1 MANALYDKGRKAF
14 MDGDIAILTDDIDV
28 ILVDTDAYA
37 VDLVNDEFLDAI
49 SVGDRISTTT
59 LTGKSSTG
67 GIFDADNAVFSA
79 VTGDV
84 SEALVLVKDTGNAAT
99 SRLIAYI
106 DTATGLPATPDG
118 GDKTVTWADTA
129 DKIFKL

>member
-1 MANALYDKGRKAF
+1 MANALYDKARKAF
-14 MDGDIAILTDDIDV
+14 ADGNIALLTDDITV
-28 ILVDTDAYA
+28 VLVDTAAYT

-49 SVGDRISTTT
+49 PVGDRIATAT
-59 LTGKSSTG
+59 LTGKDTTAG
-67 GIFDADNAVFSA
+67 VFDADNAIFSA

-84 SEALVLVKDTGNAAT
+84 SEALVLVQDTGVAAT

-106 DTATGLPATPDG
+106 DNATGLPATPDG
-118 GDKTVTWADTA
+118 GDKTVTWSDGV